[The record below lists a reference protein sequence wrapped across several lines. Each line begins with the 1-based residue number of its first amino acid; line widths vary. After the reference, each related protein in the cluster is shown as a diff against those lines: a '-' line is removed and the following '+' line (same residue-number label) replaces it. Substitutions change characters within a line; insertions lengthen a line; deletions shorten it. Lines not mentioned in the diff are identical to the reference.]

1 LLDHIELSK
10 KQREMLEQLA
20 NSRTK
25 EYRLVQRARMIIE
38 LESGANHKEVARR
51 SKSNRH
57 TVRLWKRR
65 WLEASQR
72 LKEAEQKG
80 VEQRLLGKMIE
91 AILSDEYRSGTPPT
105 FTPEQI
111 VHIVAIS
118 CEKPEDSGRPIS
130 HWTPRELA
138 EEAIKRKIVDSI
150 STRSA
155 GRFLKGDGTT
165 ATPSR
170 ILAKRQA

>member
-1 LLDHIELSK
+1 
-10 KQREMLEQLA
+10 MLEQIA

-38 LESGANHKEVARR
+38 LELGANHKEVARR

-65 WLEASQR
+65 WVKASQR

-91 AILSDEYRSGTPPT
+91 DILSDEYRSGTPPT

-111 VHIVAIS
+111 VQIVAIS
-118 CEKPEDSGRPIS
+118 CEKPQDSGRPIS
-130 HWTPRELA
+130 HW
-138 EEAIKRKIVDSI
+138 
-150 STRSA
+150 
-155 GRFLKGDGTT
+155 
-165 ATPSR
+165 
-170 ILAKRQA
+170 